1 MCNNISIEKKKDFV
15 YDFSRKT
22 FLILYSI
29 NWPNF
34 IVWLSLHL
42 EILGN
47 MCIKTVYFPG
57 CDVID
62 FDFNVILLIKLLFCM
77 SEKSRQKYKYLE
89 IERAIK
95 MK

>member
-1 MCNNISIEKKKDFV
+1 
-15 YDFSRKT
+15 
-22 FLILYSI
+22 
-29 NWPNF
+29 
-34 IVWLSLHL
+34 
-42 EILGN
+42 